1 MLFPLMI
8 GVAAGVAIQKYI
20 LSDGGDACLKVFDE
34 IDYCKLRGMQM
45 DPQEL
50 IYRLA
55 ETRKYIEMFGYSQ
68 ALKEKFR
75 KLDETGAD
83 DWQLKRYF
91 DMAFAFDTHTEL
103 GKEAMF
109 PVMEKRKLAHRDAG
123 KIMRDY

>member
-1 MLFPLMI
+1 MRIALCDDEPNETEQLSRLIHEYAVQRDCDITCERFVSGSALLRQERFDLYFLDFRMDEMDGI
-8 GVAAGVAIQKYI
+8 AVAK
-20 LSDGGDACLKVFDE
+20 
-34 IDYCKLRGMQM
+34 
-45 DPQEL
+45 
-50 IYRLA
+50 
-55 ETRKYIEMFGYSQ
+55 
-68 ALKEKFR
+68 ALKEKFN

-91 DMAFAFDTHTEL
+91 DMAFAFDTHTDL

>member
-1 MLFPLMI
+1 MLFPLMM

-34 IDYCKLRGMQM
+34 IDYCKLWGMQM

-55 ETRKYIEMFGYSQ
+55 ETRKYIEMLGYSQ

-75 KLDETGAD
+75 KLDEIGAD

-91 DMAFAFDTHTEL
+91 DMAFDTHTEL